1 MKTGSFSLEDDQA
14 VHSEETL
21 RLWHASG
28 APNENIVQN
37 NLNIALLNA
46 FWYLNGRNRHIFIP

>member
-14 VHSEETL
+14 VYSEATL
-21 RLWHASG
+21 RLWHATG

-37 NLNIALLNA
+37 NWNIVLLNV
-46 FWYLNGRNRHIFIP
+46 FYYLNGRYRHIFIP

>member
-14 VHSEETL
+14 VYSEETL
-21 RLWHASG
+21 RLWHATG

-37 NLNIALLNA
+37 NWNIVLLNV
-46 FWYLNGRNRHIFIP
+46 F